1 MFIAPDHVYS
11 SRSKKI
17 RFAPS
22 GAKRHAS
29 RIHVS
34 LLRSSNNF
42 GEFGFYKHF
51 IPTG

>member
-1 MFIAPDHVYS
+1 MFIAPDP
-11 SRSKKI
+11 K
-17 RFAPS
+17 RFA
-22 GAKRHAS
+22 
-29 RIHVS
+29 S